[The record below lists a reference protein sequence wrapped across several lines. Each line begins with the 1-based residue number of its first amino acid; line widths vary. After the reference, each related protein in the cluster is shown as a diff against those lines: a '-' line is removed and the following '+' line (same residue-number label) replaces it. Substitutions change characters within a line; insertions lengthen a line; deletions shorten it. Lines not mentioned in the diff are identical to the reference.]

1 MSTAATVI
9 ETTINSQIEVFAEQF
24 NAAAKKTVRS
34 TLAAAKIV
42 LTARNALVLQAA
54 KKSNYL
60 LFLEK
65 IAMNESD
72 ADKLCVIAKQEARVE
87 DFLSLAPTV
96 DLKQSALYEL
106 AQLSDSDY
114 ETNIKSKFVIDVTAV
129 NNVITFTAKTIAS
142 ANTEKVAKK
151 EEQAAKK
158 KIAESN
164 NVVPLFDDKQD
175 AESKTVLPSV
185 DDKQDAESKTILPSV
200 DDKQVSYVLNVS
212 NLSQEKRIALYKKL
226 ELLAQEFDFKIAA

>member
-1 MSTAATVI
+1 MTTAATVV

-42 LTARNALVLQAA
+42 LAARNALVLQVA
-54 KKSNYL
+54 KKSDYF

-87 DFLSLAPTV
+87 EFLSLAPTV

-142 ANTEKVAKK
+142 ANTAKVAKK
-151 EEQAAKK
+151 EAQAAKK
-158 KIAESN
+158 KDAESN

-185 DDKQDAESKTILPSV
+185 DDKQDAESKTVLPSV

-212 NLSQEKRIALYKKL
+212 NLSQEKRTALYKKL

>member
-1 MSTAATVI
+1 MTTAATVV

-34 TLAAAKIV
+34 ILVAAKIV
-42 LTARNALVLQAA
+42 LAARNALVLQAA

-72 ADKLCVIAKQEARVE
+72 ADKLCVIAKQEERIE
-87 DFLSLAPTV
+87 EFLSLAPTV
-96 DLKQSALYEL
+96 DLKQSAIYEL

-114 ETNIKSKFVIDVTAV
+114 ETNIKSKFVVDVTAV

-142 ANTEKVAKK
+142 ANTAKVAKK
-151 EEQAAKK
+151 EAQAAKK
-158 KIAESN
+158 KDS
-164 NVVPLFDDKQD
+164 
-175 AESKTVLPSV
+175 ESKTVLPSV
-185 DDKQDAESKTILPSV
+185 DDKQDSESKTVLPSV
-200 DDKQVSYVLNVS
+200 DDKQDSYVLNVS

>member
-1 MSTAATVI
+1 MTTAATVV

-24 NAAAKKTVRS
+24 NAAAKKTVHS
-34 TLAAAKIV
+34 ILVAAKIV
-42 LTARNALVLQAA
+42 LAARNALVLQAA

-87 DFLSLAPTV
+87 EFLSLAPTV

-114 ETNIKSKFVIDVTAV
+114 ETNIKSKFVVDVTAV
-129 NNVITFTAKTIAS
+129 NNVITFTAKTFAS
-142 ANTEKVAKK
+142 ANTSKVAKK
-151 EEQAAKK
+151 EAQAAKK
-158 KIAESN
+158 KDAESN

-185 DDKQDAESKTILPSV
+185 DDKQDAESKTVLPSV
-200 DDKQVSYVLNVS
+200 DDKQDSYVLNVS

>member
-1 MSTAATVI
+1 MTTAATVD
-9 ETTINSQIEVFAEQF
+9 ETTITSQIEVFAEQF

-42 LTARNALVLQAA
+42 LAARNALVLQAA
-54 KKSNYL
+54 KKSDYF

-65 IAMNESD
+65 IAMNETD

-87 DFLSLAPTV
+87 EFLSLAPTV

-129 NNVITFTAKTIAS
+129 NNVITFTAKEIAS
-142 ANTEKVAKK
+142 ANTAKVAKK
-151 EEQAAKK
+151 EAQAAKK
-158 KIAESN
+158 KDAESN

-185 DDKQDAESKTILPSV
+185 DDKQ
-200 DDKQVSYVLNVS
+200 VSYVLNVS
-212 NLSQEKRIALYKKL
+212 NLSQEKRTALYKKL